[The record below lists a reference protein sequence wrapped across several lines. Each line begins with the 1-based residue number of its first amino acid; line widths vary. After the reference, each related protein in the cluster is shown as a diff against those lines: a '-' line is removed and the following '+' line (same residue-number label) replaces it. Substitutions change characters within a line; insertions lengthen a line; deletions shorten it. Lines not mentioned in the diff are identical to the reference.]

1 MRDSLTVS
9 RGHTGSIRVIVF
21 DECRKATTKDM
32 SDYGKKI
39 EIVGAAKTGHEALAE
54 AAATKPD
61 VILMMTDSA
70 APTADFTRSLRKFH
84 KASLTGRVAIMAKHP
99 AGYLRLAVTTR
110 AAALLPL
117 NARYDDVICRV
128 SEMCDASG
136 RSVPSWH
143 LLTDTRS
150 CGLNREVTDM

>member
-1 MRDSLTVS
+1 MRDSVKAS
-9 RGHTGSIRVIVF
+9 RSRAGSIRVLVF
-21 DECRKATTKDM
+21 NECKKATPKDM
-32 SDYGKKI
+32 SDYGKTI
-39 EIVGAAKTGHEALAE
+39 EIVGAAKTGLEALAE
-54 AAATKPD
+54 AAVTKPD

-70 APTADFTRSLRKFH
+70 APTSDFTRSLRRFH

-117 NARYDDVICRV
+117 NARYDDVICGV
-128 SEMCDASG
+128 SEMSNASG

-143 LLTDTRS
+143 LLTDVGS

>member
-1 MRDSLTVS
+1 MRDSVTVS
-9 RGHTGSIRVIVF
+9 RGHTRPIRVFVF
-21 DECRKATTKDM
+21 DECEKAIPKEM
-32 SDYGKKI
+32 SDYGKTI
-39 EIVGAAKTGHEALAE
+39 EIIGAAKTGHDALAE

-70 APTADFTRSLRKFH
+70 APTADFTKSLRKFH

-117 NARYDDVICRV
+117 NARYDDVICGV
-128 SEMCDASG
+128 SEMSNASG

-143 LLTDTRS
+143 LLTDMGS